1 MALTNYE
8 YEKRHNVFRAISE
21 GYQQADDHWGILGA
35 ASGFGQY
42 VINNKLKTSVVFLII
57 SSAIALT
64 TAYFMS
70 PAYAVLISTTAKSA
84 YVGMVEGGKG
94 LYAFAATNPV
104 FTGLLAA
111 AIVGTIGILA
121 YKHYSQSGEI
131 KAELNKAEAND
142 TNLSQNP
149 TLTRIAEIVGYKPL
163 RTVE

>member
-8 YEKRHNVFRAISE
+8 YEKRRNVFHAISE
-21 GYQQADDHWGILGA
+21 GYQQADDHWGIPGA

-42 VINNKLKTSVVFLII
+42 VINNKLKTSVVFLVI

-94 LYAFAATNPV
+94 LYAFAAANPV

-121 YKHYSQSGEI
+121 YKHYSQSSEI
-131 KAELNKAEAND
+131 KKRLNKAEIARDNFD
-142 TNLSQNP
+142 QKSALSD
-149 TLTRIAEIVGYKPL
+149 IAEIVGYEPQ
-163 RTVE
+163 RSA

>member
-8 YEKRHNVFRAISE
+8 YEKMHNVFRAISE

-70 PAYAVLISTTAKSA
+70 PAYAVPISTTAKSA

-121 YKHYSQSGEI
+121 YKHYSQSSEI
-131 KAELNKAEAND
+131 KARLNKAEIAQAD
-142 TNLSQNP
+142 FDQKSALSD
-149 TLTRIAEIVGYKPL
+149 IAEIVGYEPQCSA
-163 RTVE
+163 